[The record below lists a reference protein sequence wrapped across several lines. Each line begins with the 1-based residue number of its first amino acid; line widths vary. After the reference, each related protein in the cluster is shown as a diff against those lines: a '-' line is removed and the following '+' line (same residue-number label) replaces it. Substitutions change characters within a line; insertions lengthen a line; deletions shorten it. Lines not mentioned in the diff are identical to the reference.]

1 MATSFEL
8 NNPFRTPE
16 WRADRAMALSGS
28 APRLRPARSDDI
40 YVREYAKFLNRY
52 MHAGESLTP
61 AQQQELY
68 ARNASLYYAQM
79 MHFHNDFE
87 WRAMLQARLLTRESY
102 KEIAKRFGTVPEAIE
117 WYAAIFFDVK
127 DRLDC
132 HDWIVK
138 SVMGTAMD
146 RAANREGTMT
156 DHQRNLTYKL
166 FGYYGGP
173 LVLDVII
180 SGFTRDPFPTQS
192 SEIPRWLDSTIK
204 NLLRSRAATAARVF
218 EVNRFNVMQLFELE
232 LAIISSDIQA
242 KSLETGVQSPIA
254 KGVEMLLKQ
263 APWALMQD
271 KEANVTPEQIE
282 FSTSAVEPSWGEE
295 YALAQGKKPQSLLT
309 RVAEQELAVAETSNE

>member
-16 WRADRAMALSGS
+16 WRADRAMVLSGNN
-28 APRLRPARSDDI
+28 PRLRPARSDDI
-40 YVREYAKFLNRY
+40 YVREYAKFLHRY
-52 MHAGESLTP
+52 LEGGETLTP

-68 ARNASLYYAQM
+68 ARNAALYYAQL

-102 KEIAKRFGTVPEAIE
+102 TDIAKRFGTVPEAIA

-132 HDWIVK
+132 HDWVVK
-138 SVMGTAMD
+138 SVLGTAMD
-146 RAANREGTMT
+146 RAANRDGTMT

-192 SEIPRWLDSTIK
+192 SEIPRWFDSTIK
-204 NLLRSRAATAARVF
+204 NLLRSRAATAARIF

-271 KEANVTPEQIE
+271 KEANVTPEQIA
-282 FSTSAVEPSWGEE
+282 FSTSAVEPSWEEE
-295 YALAQGKKPQSLLT
+295 YALAQGKQPQSLLT
-309 RVAEQELAVAETSNE
+309 RVAEQELAAAETNNE